1 MIWFFYKIELII
13 NFIQLQGHQVMPVN
27 LLVQEGYTP
36 KTGYDKPE
44 KVEMIKKMHVFS
56 YTNSVYFF
64 GI

>member
-1 MIWFFYKIELII
+1 
-13 NFIQLQGHQVMPVN
+13 MPVN

-44 KVEMIKKMHVFS
+44 KVEMIKKMQVFS